1 MYVPPLPMGTLR
13 DGNQSAMRNAN
24 HPYSAMRLRS
34 PRLPTSTVAIVLSL
48 CAIAMVLNYSLA
60 VAVAP
65 LILVFLGSWPFV
77 GERASLAALAA
88 AFCCTSYSA
97 ISEALYA
104 VPWAPTPEEDFDEL
118 LALRAVMGTNAT
130 FLELGSG
137 DGRNLLRAVRH
148 GYAHAIGVEWSPL
161 LVFLTRLL
169 AWLAGES
176 ARVTVHRADMLSVP
190 LPADDGR
197 AILTIF
203 LYLSDDLLTKLSSRL
218 ACDCQGRGQRVSIL
232 SRDFELPH
240 WQPSRRLVRDRTI
253 LLAYDGDGAP
263 PCTRGA
269 SSSAKVLG

>member
-1 MYVPPLPMGTLR
+1 MRITHTRLCAFAHRDCPQAPSPSCCPCAQLPWCSTIRSQSLLHLSFSSSSAPGPLLE
-13 DGNQSAMRNAN
+13 SAQAS
-24 HPYSAMRLRS
+24 PRS
-34 PRLPTSTVAIVLSL
+34 PRLSAARATQLSQRPYTIAVLVSRSSD
-48 CAIAMVLNYSLA
+48 V
-60 VAVAP
+60 
-65 LILVFLGSWPFV
+65 VFVRCTMGGAL
-77 GERASLAALAA
+77 ERR
-88 AFCCTSYSA
+88 F
-97 ISEALYA
+97 
-104 VPWAPTPEEDFDEL
+104 EEDFDEL

>member
-1 MYVPPLPMGTLR
+1 M
-13 DGNQSAMRNAN
+13 GNQSAMRNAN

-77 GERASLAALAA
+77 GERASLAAAL
-88 AFCCTSYSA
+88 CCTSYSA
-97 ISEALYA
+97 ISDALYA

-118 LALRAVMGTNAT
+118 LALRAVIGTNAT
-130 FLELGSG
+130 FMELGSG
-137 DGRNLLRAVRH
+137 DGRNLLRAVRGH

-161 LVFLTRLL
+161 LVVLSRLRGS
-169 AWLAGES
+169 LAGES
-176 ARVTVHRADMLSVP
+176 ASITVHRADVLSVP

-197 AILTIF
+197 ATLTIF
-203 LYLSDDLLTKLSSRL
+203 LYLSNDLLMKLSSRL
-218 ACDCQGRGQRVSIL
+218 ACACQGRGQRVSIL

-240 WQPSRRLVRDRTI
+240 WKPSRRLVRDRTI

-263 PCTRGA
+263 PCTRDA
-269 SSSAKVLG
+269 SSSSPT